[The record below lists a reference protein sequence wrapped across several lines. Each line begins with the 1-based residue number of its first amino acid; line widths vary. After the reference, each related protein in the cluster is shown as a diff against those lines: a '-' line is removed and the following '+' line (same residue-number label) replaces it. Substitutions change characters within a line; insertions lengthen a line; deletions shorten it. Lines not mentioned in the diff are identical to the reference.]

1 MADLGDARV
10 GDGHILGVDQ
20 VDRNAVRGIAVKAGG
35 GVDIQRRADNQHD
48 VSGGND
54 VDGLVDVR
62 DGLPEENDMRTQLAA
77 VRSIIP
83 QMNLIVTDV
92 NHLFF

>member
-1 MADLGDARV
+1 MDLGDARV

-20 VDRNAVRGIAVKAGG
+20 VDRNAVRGITVKAGG

-62 DGLPEENDMRTQLAA
+62 DGLAEEDDVRTQLAA
-77 VRSIIP
+77 VRSLVP